1 MDQPT
6 FQWQYF
12 QHGSVRLPPFC
23 RGRLEAIAS
32 FPVRPDDVWIAS
44 YPKSGTSVL
53 QEMVFLISQGVDPAE
68 VGIMNIAEQMPVL
81 EHPQP
86 GLDILMQLTT
96 PRIIKTHLPYGLL
109 PRDLW
114 DSKAKVVY
122 MARNPKDLAV
132 SYYQFLRSL
141 RTPGFRGS
149 FPEFCR
155 RFLENRLAYGSW
167 FDHVQEFWNHRNDEQ
182 ILFLK
187 YEDLHQN
194 LPKVSEQLQAFL
206 SIKQETA
213 HAQDVVQHCSQLVD
227 ASMQPHARDKIKMR
241 SSQYHRRHKAN
252 VILWKTWYSWKCRF
266 SSIDSRQSMEKRAKH
281 NGHLKIENVFTCIL
295 LHVQSNCSKLI
306 LCWWKHVNIEKSH
319 CLRTHKCSQPFLFE
333 VLSMGNY
340 IVLDVFTTLQLTSN

>member
-1 MDQPT
+1 MEPRARPEDGASSLVICRAGVTLTFNFLARVKQMDQPT

-114 DSKAKVVY
+114 DSKAK
-122 MARNPKDLAV
+122 
-132 SYYQFLRSL
+132 
-141 RTPGFRGS
+141 
-149 FPEFCR
+149 
-155 RFLENRLAYGSW
+155 
-167 FDHVQEFWNHRNDEQ
+167 
-182 ILFLK
+182 
-187 YEDLHQN
+187 N

>member
-1 MDQPT
+1 KQMDQPT

-86 GLDILMQLTT
+86 GLDILTELTT

-227 ASMQPHARDKIKMR
+227 ASMQPHARGNHTHNTYEDSPIIEHTKVNDSIQRGRVGIWKDSLSVEESEHFDVAYGER
-241 SSQYHRRHKAN
+241 LSQ
-252 VILWKTWYSWKCRF
+252 IGL
-266 SSIDSRQSMEKRAKH
+266 Q
-281 NGHLKIENVFTCIL
+281 
-295 LHVQSNCSKLI
+295 
-306 LCWWKHVNIEKSH
+306 
-319 CLRTHKCSQPFLFE
+319 FE
-333 VLSMGNY
+333 Y
-340 IVLDVFTTLQLTSN
+340 QL